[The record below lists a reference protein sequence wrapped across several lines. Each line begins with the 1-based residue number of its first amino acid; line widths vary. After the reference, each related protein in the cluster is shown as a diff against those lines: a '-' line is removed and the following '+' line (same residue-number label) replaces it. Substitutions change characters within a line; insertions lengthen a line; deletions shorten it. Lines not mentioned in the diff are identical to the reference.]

1 MRKKVSFVK
10 FGCILDMNIE
20 KLNRI
25 LLYSWLVIGTYQ
37 KNLAIGHLFIFSKSG
52 GFLGFFLLHG
62 NSLVYV
68 EIIIFRS
75 KFS

>member
-1 MRKKVSFVK
+1 
-10 FGCILDMNIE
+10 
-20 KLNRI
+20 
-25 LLYSWLVIGTYQ
+25 
-37 KNLAIGHLFIFSKSG
+37 LFIFSKSG